1 MDAVLDVLLDIFT
14 QPSIIVA
21 LIALVGLAV
30 QNKSFSDVLKGTIR
44 TMVGFLVLSAG
55 AGVVVGSLDPFGE
68 MFQYAF
74 NVQGVVPNN
83 EAIVAQVLMDYGSAA
98 ALIFFFGMIVNILLA
113 ATTRFKYVYLSG
125 HVSFYI
131 AAMFAVILGVGGF
144 SQWQVILWGSI
155 AQGIYMVVSPALV
168 QPFMRRVTGGDTVA
182 LGHTGGAGIA
192 FGGLIAWLT
201 RGKGSSKSTEE
212 MNFPKGLSF
221 LRDTTV
227 IVALSMAVIYI
238 IVGLFAGPTYIEGKL
253 SGGTN
258 FIVFLIMQ
266 AATFSG
272 GVFIILAGVRVILA
286 EIVPAFKGVSE
297 RLVKNS
303 KPALDVP
310 IIFTFA
316 PNAVLIGFLVS
327 FAGGIVGM
335 LGMVALGTTIVIPGV
350 VAHFMTGAAAGVIGN
365 AAGGRRG
372 AVIASFVNGLAITI
386 LPLLLLP
393 VLGDIGLSNAT
404 FSDADYG
411 VFGLILG
418 GLSEA
423 GGQIAII
430 VGIVVSVVALY
441 VITFATRGRTAK
453 KAADA
458 EKESVA

>member
-1 MDAVLDVLLDIFT
+1 MGDDVIHI
-14 QPSIIVA
+14 SIVWPRIT
-21 LIALVGLAV
+21 
-30 QNKSFSDVLKGTIR
+30 ST
-44 TMVGFLVLSAG
+44 
-55 AGVVVGSLDPFGE
+55 
-68 MFQYAF
+68 
-74 NVQGVVPNN
+74 
-83 EAIVAQVLMDYGSAA
+83 
-98 ALIFFFGMIVNILLA
+98 
-113 ATTRFKYVYLSG
+113 
-125 HVSFYI
+125 
-131 AAMFAVILGVGGF
+131 
-144 SQWQVILWGSI
+144 
-155 AQGIYMVVSPALV
+155 
-168 QPFMRRVTGGDTVA
+168 
-182 LGHTGGAGIA
+182 
-192 FGGLIAWLT
+192 LT

-238 IVGLFAGPTYIEGKL
+238 IVGLFAGPTYIEGEL

-430 VGIVVSVVALY
+430 VGIVVSVVTLY